1 MPFRPEFNSP
11 HLQKESD
18 LFIFFIIIMGKVA
31 TQDVK
36 KGTILLIEG
45 KLFKV
50 TDTAH
55 THMGRG
61 GATDN
66 FKVKDIVTGKSNTFT
81 YNAGTM
87 LEQAEVSTQNAV
99 FLYSAGDVY
108 SFMENDTGEIYD
120 LERDAI
126 DDIVG
131 YLKENLDV
139 YLQMYKGNVLSVIL
153 PSTITY
159 KIISTVPWVK
169 GDRAQAGTKPATLET
184 GLEVQVP
191 LFREE
196 GDEVTVNTL
205 TGTIN

>member
-1 MPFRPEFNSP
+1 M
-11 HLQKESD
+11 
-18 LFIFFIIIMGKVA
+18 IMVKI
-31 TQDVK
+31 TTSEVK
-36 KGTILLIEG
+36 KGSILLIEG

-50 TDTAH
+50 FDTAH
-55 THMGRG
+55 MHMGRWW
-61 GATDN
+61 ASDT
-66 FKVKDIVTGKSNTFT
+66 FKVKDVVTGKSNVFT

-99 FLYSAGDVY
+99 FLYSAGSVY

-120 LERDAI
+120 LEKDNI

-139 YLQMYKGNVLSVIL
+139 YLQMYKWEVINVIL
-153 PSTITY
+153 PSTISY
-159 KIISTVPWVK
+159 KIISTVPGIK
-169 GDRAQAGTKPATLET
+169 GNRAQAGTKPATIET

-191 LFREE
+191 LYKEA

-205 TGTIN
+205 TGTVN